1 MRQATSS
8 DELIEIR
15 GRIYARHP
23 SYDRCR
29 SAKEGTAFKTLLGL
43 ADEAVTAS
51 NRLAQ
56 MVEAGHPLH
65 PTLSGMNSAEA
76 ITYLLGVT
84 QKYMQQAFQVPSD
97 KPAVPA
103 SEQIRQ
109 PIAGPSTDLLK
120 TVPLGGRVE
129 LSSAIGLDL
138 DDETFDAFSTFSA
151 ATG

>member
-1 MRQATSS
+1 MKQATSS

-29 SAKEGTAFKTLLGL
+29 SAKEGTAFKTLLDL
-43 ADEAVTAS
+43 ADQAVIAS

-65 PTLSGMNSAEA
+65 PTLSGMKSAEA

-84 QKYMQQAFQVPSD
+84 QKYMQQAFLFPGDKNAVASSD
-97 KPAVPA
+97 QLAQQLVTPNTGVHK
-103 SEQIRQ
+103 
-109 PIAGPSTDLLK
+109 TD
-120 TVPLGGRVE
+120 PPGARVE
-129 LSSAIGLDL
+129 ISSGKTLDL
-138 DDETFDAFSTFSA
+138 DDETFDAFSSFTA
-151 ATG
+151 AQN